1 MGASSNG
8 LPPTV
13 SFQLKLHVVPLRP
26 SSTGCRLETAM
37 WVSIASDAAC
47 AAALQQALDDYGVV
61 DTDALQAVLEIPE
74 TAAGLARALCTAL
87 QAAPPVMVD
96 ASTMASAVASSDAG
110 VSAVVRTRDV
120 GSTAAFSP
128 TGARLVAKEV
138 QASSR
143 VRTSETQTL
152 GASVGTGARAD
163 KVRMVDASTSHYLV
177 PGIGLAH
184 GGTQTEPFSRWEK
197 GVAALAEA
205 KEREAAVQQLVVQA
219 RCTAEATAREAAAAA
234 ADRAAAAHMQAAS
247 ADAEDKLEA
256 VRGALLMRSSCE
268 DTKIVLNGHQYVAY
282 DMGEIDDAG
291 CAELVKLGTKLL
303 RL

>member
-1 MGASSNG
+1 
-8 LPPTV
+8 
-13 SFQLKLHVVPLRP
+13 
-26 SSTGCRLETAM
+26 M

-184 GGTQTEPFSRWEK
+184 GGTQTEPSSRWEK

-234 ADRAAAAHMQAAS
+234 TDRAAAAHMQAAS